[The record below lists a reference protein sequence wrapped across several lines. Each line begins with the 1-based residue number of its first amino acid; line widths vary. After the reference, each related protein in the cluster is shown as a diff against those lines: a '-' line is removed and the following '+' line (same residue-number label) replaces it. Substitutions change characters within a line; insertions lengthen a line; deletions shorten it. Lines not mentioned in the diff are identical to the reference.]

1 MPHVVHTAEGW
12 QVAATGDVHASLRD
26 ALDAALA
33 SVATHEK
40 PAYFRDDEGAEI
52 GAWRWLPAVAEED
65 APLGGVR
72 IDATTIEEMALSLN
86 GSTRAIPID
95 GGTPDSPAH
104 GTMVD
109 PGTRANGR
117 GHWLVTVA
125 DADGRAEGYLWAELL
140 PDVAADVDLGRLGEG
155 SVHLRFGR
163 KDGDAMRDVEYASH
177 ALLND
182 PGVVTLAP
190 ANSVRGAESAWRSV
204 PMAGRAM
211 PGGKRSQT
219 RAAGVSRGTETM
231 KITLRAKL
239 TEATKKLAEAKRGPA
254 LDKLTEIAAAL
265 GVDLDAEMAADSW
278 DSPTVAAISSL
289 KQLASAEKVL
299 EALPAPAASE
309 GGEAAE
315 SARAA
320 VAIRSAITE
329 ALELPEDADEAA
341 IVAAIEALKEKA
353 EAPEEGGGETAEAAR
368 RAAKIEQRAKDL
380 AAEVARLS
388 AELEP
393 LKASE
398 ARRAR
403 EAEVDTMLAGR
414 VATAKHRADILEHA
428 ELFGLEAARGYAK
441 ALALPPAG
449 SPIPRGAARS
459 RQAPEASGDDLDA
472 ETVIVRAREMV
483 PALRAQHPDEPDHV
497 LLSRAMRAVRAGQR

>member
-12 QVAATGDVHASLRD
+12 QVGATGDVHASLRD

-40 PAYFRDDEGAEI
+40 PAYFRDEDGAEI

-72 IDATTIEEMALSLN
+72 IDATTIEEMAASLN
-86 GSTRAIPID
+86 SSTRAIPID
-95 GGTPDSPAH
+95 GGTDDSPAH
-104 GTMVD
+104 GTMSD

-125 DADGRAEGYLWAELL
+125 NADSRAEGYLWAELL
-140 PDVAADVDLGRLGEG
+140 PDVARDVDIGRLGEG
-155 SVHLRFGR
+155 SVHIRFGR
-163 KDGDAMRDVEYASH
+163 KDGDAARDVEYASH

-190 ANSVRGAESAWRSV
+190 ANSVRSGGAESAWRSV

-219 RAAGVSRGTETM
+219 RAAGRRGESM
-231 KITLRAKL
+231 KTTLRAKL
-239 TEATKKLAEAKRGPA
+239 TGAVAKFADAKRGPA

-265 GVDLDAEMAADSW
+265 GVDLDAELESSEW
-278 DSPTVAAISSL
+278 DSPVIAAIQVI
-289 KQLASAEKVL
+289 KNAAIEEKVL
-299 EALPAPAASE
+299 DGLAPAPAS
-309 GGEAAE
+309 GETAE

-329 ALELPEDADEAA
+329 ALGLAEDADEAA
-341 IVAAIEALKEKA
+341 IVDAIKALKAKA

-398 ARRAR
+398 AKRAR
-403 EAEVDTMLAGR
+403 EAEVDSMLAGR

-459 RQAPEASGDDLDA
+459 RQAPEAQGAAASD
-472 ETVIVRAREMV
+472 EEIVRQAREML
-483 PALRAQHPDEPDHV
+483 PALRAQHPDEPGHV